1 MPPTPRKPK
10 VPPTKP
16 QRRPRSL
23 SRLDFRSPADGAWYG
38 ARVAVQRGA
47 LRVMYEEFLE
57 EEDEW
62 YDPAALAAAS
72 PSSAAR
78 EVAALRAR
86 FRAASTPLDDAR
98 CRDLRAGA
106 PLCVACPLDGDLLK
120 FYDAVL
126 ESVVPAAHGIVDGEE
141 RCTCRFTVRWTD
153 GPRAGS
159 REEVGVEQVCCV
171 KPSPVQDPVLIEFL
185 DGVTKLLG
193 DGNSGGA
200 TASQENG
207 AVAAAEGGVPADAP
221 PGFYR
226 KFGVGRQQE

>member
-1 MPPTPRKPK
+1 MPPTPRNRKA
-10 VPPTKP
+10 PPSKA

-23 SRLDFRSPADGAWYG
+23 SLLDFRSPADGAWYG
-38 ARVAVQRGA
+38 ARVTVQRGA

-57 EEDEW
+57 EQDEW

-72 PSSAAR
+72 SSSAAR
-78 EVAALRAR
+78 DVAALRAR
-86 FRAASTPLDDAR
+86 FRTAALPLEDAR

-106 PLCVACPLDGDLLK
+106 PLCISCPLDDGLLK

-141 RCTCRFTVRWTD
+141 RCACRFTVRWTD

-159 REEVGVEQVCCV
+159 REEVGVERICCV
-171 KPSPVQDPVLIEFL
+171 QPSPVQDPVLIEFL

-207 AVAAAEGGVPADAP
+207 AVAAAEGGVTADVP

-226 KFGVGRQQE
+226 KFGARA